1 MTFTQRIITIIIII
15 SGTLITRFLPYI
27 IFRKKT
33 PEYITYIGNMLPG
46 ALFGLLVVYCLK
58 DVTLI
63 TLLPTLIS
71 IIFVCILYLYKK
83 NMLLSIIGG
92 TALYMILIQTLFN

>member
-1 MTFTQRIITIIIII
+1 
-15 SGTLITRFLPYI
+15 
-27 IFRKKT
+27 
-33 PEYITYIGNMLPG
+33 MLPG